1 MIRLATL
8 QSPSSS
14 FSSSSSPPSS
24 LPSQNER
31 FNNFDNVDNFRLA
44 DDKTNMRIRLTIQ
57 RNRLD
62 SVEVLWII
70 PEDSYKSS
78 SHTISRW
85 LAEVDEAFPLETDEW
100 GLEDYVVHIQGFE
113 CLHFKTTGDV
123 FRNGD
128 HVTFVPF
135 P

>member
-1 MIRLATL
+1 MLQLATSQAL
-8 QSPSSS
+8 T
-14 FSSSSSPPSS
+14 SSSSSSS
-24 LPSQNER
+24 SSQHER
-31 FNNFDNVDNFRLA
+31 FNNFDNIRVT
-44 DDKTNMRIRLTIQ
+44 DDKINMRILLTIQ

-62 SVEVLWII
+62 SVEVLWTI
-70 PEDSYKSS
+70 PEDSYKSP

-113 CLHFKTTGDV
+113 CLHFKTTGEV

>member
-1 MIRLATL
+1 
-8 QSPSSS
+8 
-14 FSSSSSPPSS
+14 
-24 LPSQNER
+24 
-31 FNNFDNVDNFRLA
+31 
-44 DDKTNMRIRLTIQ
+44 MRIRLTIQ

-70 PEDSYKSS
+70 PEDSYKSPW
-78 SHTISRW
+78 HTISRW

-128 HVTFVPF
+128 HVTYVPSSQHLHGVVQLTYHM
-135 P
+135 